1 MARLRCWCSIG
12 LTMMLMNLLGYIGA
26 HSVRHGFPPDILH
39 VNYDDDTLVRQ
50 PFTINSVNE
59 WDAVESEVAT
69 RFKRSPVGTSSGSST
84 TGSDSSTSSVTSSS
98 SLLKES
104 KNSLPQVIEAKVNEL
119 KDSHAQLIV
128 HWLGEGTSVM
138 ICLAREPPADNDAK
152 APPPQPSRIFV
163 SKDYGDTFDDQT
175 EMFALNINGSIVNS
189 TVEQFFTHPKFNTI
203 VFTDPRNKAIFTSE
217 DYGKSVTVRMLN
229 FTPSDVT
236 FYEAD
241 TKMILILDKKD
252 PERKL
257 YYTTDFGASFS
268 LLQSYVKS
276 YIWSSG
282 EGVPIH
288 LYVERKEPTNTSSV
302 IFYNASNL
310 RNNSNVFNVLIE
322 KVEDFHIKKDFM
334 FASQRLPNNTQLLI
348 SYKRGKFVKADFQT
362 ELDMK
367 GYHVADVDG
376 RRIMIS
382 VVHTER
388 ISHLYVSESNADMTD
403 IKFVPSLENVFTYIP
418 DLNWRS
424 SWLVHSSDGAFT
436 DLHKV
441 EGLRG
446 IYIAS
451 KINRIPLG
459 ETISPD
465 SLVSLITFD
474 HGASWRSITAPT
486 TDDDGQPIQNC
497 VKDCSLHLSQKFS
510 SLYPVTRSVGIMS
523 SKAAPGVIMA
533 SGVVG
538 KSLKGHPGVYISRDA
553 GLTWK
558 QILKDYHFFNMGDH
572 GGILVAVKYFKSKG
586 ETNNI
591 LYSTDEGE
599 KWMSTPF
606 HGTNLKVYGLMTE
619 PDTNT
624 TIFTL
629 FGSEQEEHKWL
640 IIKLDLKKAF
650 TSNCTEDDYKFW
662 APGTTSGDSFVPCI
676 LGLQDTYQRRKPH
689 ANCYNGI
696 DYERPIRQQVCSCNG
711 WDFECD
717 FGFSRSGN
725 KNSPCVRNKTIENY
739 DPYAAPSS
747 CKPGQFF
754 NRTKGY
760 RKIEGDVCVDGYSS
774 QYSPQLIPCPMEEV
788 NEFLVIAQRDKI
800 SRINLGNLTREVLPV
815 SGLKNVIAI
824 EFDKKHNC
832 VFWADIMT
840 DVIGRQCLN
849 GDQAPELLVD
859 SSLSSVEGMSYD
871 WVSEMLYFV
880 DGMRLKIEAVK
891 TSVGPLGRMRR
902 TIIDAPNLNKPRGIV
917 VHPLQGFLFWTD
929 WNALRP
935 SVSRANLDGSD
946 VKVLFTKPDVV
957 WPNGVTIDYMAER
970 LYWVDASK
978 DYIASSDLNGK
989 NFINILQQDSR
1000 VAHPF
1005 AVAVLK
1011 DLMYWD
1017 DWKMN
1022 SVYSADKDHGIM
1034 INIIA
1039 EEMMNSMDLKV
1050 YGHSIQ
1056 EGTNACSEGNKCSH
1070 ICVGA
1075 PKGYSCLCPD
1085 GMEKNAQGQCLCPGG
1100 VTPFANNTCAR
1111 SGSTCGSKF
1120 FDCKNSVCVPLIYK
1134 CDGDDDCGDRS
1145 DEEGCP
1151 SDKPPCPPYMFT
1163 CKSDKQCVPKYF
1175 VCDFDR
1181 DCLDGSDEQN
1191 CQPASCKSDEYTC
1204 GNGRCINKS
1213 WLCDGEDDC
1222 RDGTDER
1229 TCHKNSTTV
1238 VECKQD
1244 EFRCNGTNTCI
1255 PKQWR
1260 CDTEHDCNDGSDE
1273 FNCTKKE
1280 CEVWMFM
1287 CESDMRC
1294 IYKTWQCD
1302 GEKDCKDGSDEK
1314 NCSASTE
1321 VPRKPG
1327 INFLP
1332 GDSCHDWMFKCA
1344 NDKCVPY
1351 WWKCDDVNDCGD
1363 GSDEAGCNSTQTIS
1377 STTHK
1382 PIPTRKK
1389 ERNCGLHEF
1398 RCDTGVCIS
1407 KRFVCDGYEDCTKG
1421 EDEGNCPSQKQC
1433 SVKHF
1438 KCRSDG
1444 MCLPMEKYCNNVV
1457 DCADGSDED
1466 CKFKPNSSS
1475 TISNNCTNNP
1485 GVFACDN
1492 TCFALMVQCDGKSD
1506 CYDGTDEEHCEK
1518 MKTKHYQV
1526 TQIGVDER
1534 SLNSTSF
1541 LIFWWIPLPQ
1551 DVRFEFLPSIYY
1563 NGEWKNVSNWI
1574 DQTDYRFTN
1583 LKPYTLYNVTTYV
1596 RVKNQTKI
1604 TPPYIY
1610 YEIATSEGIP
1620 SVPLNVSVVQI
1631 NGSRIQVS
1639 WQVPKEVNGQL
1650 QGYTINYRSQS
1661 KNVGPAQN
1669 VKVGASETSVI
1680 IETEFK
1686 PDIVYEFWVK
1696 ARNGKHESISS
1707 NMVQLKFDGTSNIEK
1722 ISKIDVVNITKKSV
1736 TLEWKPVSN
1745 ADGYMIQPI
1754 LPQSYPLLNTIWVK
1768 NSTVTLDNMV
1778 PGTQYVI
1785 KVAAYVKQY
1794 VGRHETTIVS
1804 FGGDPLPA
1812 VNLRLK
1818 EQAHDYSLIEWDAP
1832 EGSFGKLTYGIYYGT
1847 NMDQLFDA
1855 SKINTTATSYKLMK
1869 LRPCESYLVSVG
1881 IVGPIGPGPLGRNPL
1896 KLDTPYN
1903 NTLPPKELT
1912 VDISETSQIYSEMI
1926 IQWKHSC
1933 SLESSSYP
1941 NYIISVRELT
1951 KNKTS
1956 LVNVKS
1962 STNKTLVHVFRSIP
1976 RGAAYEIAVSTDIP
1990 NAQVVT
1996 TVAYSAPLP
2005 APVRLQVWPE
2015 ANGTYVVYWKPV
2027 IDFKEIKFIYQA
2039 VVYEGRGVNTTI
2051 PPLLIIEAKEP
2062 PILINPD
2069 RLSSLTIDSLF
2080 TIGVRLK
2087 TADGFF
2093 SDIVETESF
2102 SKHNFEGLVQESSFS
2117 YAWLW
2122 IIPTI
2127 IAMVLALTVV
2137 YVVQRHRRLQNSFS
2151 RFANS
2156 HYDTRTGATR
2166 IGDSLDDDEHEHQEV
2181 PRSFSDDEPLV
2192 IA

>member
-1 MARLRCWCSIG
+1 MARHCPCFIV
-12 LTMMLMNLLGYIGA
+12 LTMMLLLVCLHESTA
-26 HSVRHGFPPDILH
+26 VRHGFPPDVLFVDYEKQGAERSFVI
-39 VNYDDDTLVRQ
+39 NRFSEDDGTE
-50 PFTINSVNE
+50 SVSAFN
-59 WDAVESEVAT
+59 
-69 RFKRSPVGTSSGSST
+69 RMKRSAAAGTGGSSSAGPT
-84 TGSDSSTSSVTSSS
+84 PSSS
-98 SLLKES
+98 SMMGGGSGKDN
-104 KNSLPQVIEAKVNEL
+104 KNSVRPVIEAKVNQL
-119 KDSHAQLIV
+119 NDSHAQLIV

-175 EMFALNINGSIVNS
+175 AMFELNINGTTVNS

-203 VFTDPRNKAIFTSE
+203 VFSDPRNKAIFTSE

-241 TKMILILDKKD
+241 TKMMLILDKKD

-257 YYTTDFGASFS
+257 YYSTDFGASFT

-282 EGVPIH
+282 DGVPIH

-302 IFYNASNL
+302 IFYNALSL
-310 RNNSNVFNVLIE
+310 RNNSNTFNVLIE

-334 FASQRLPNNTQLLI
+334 FASQRLPNSTQLLI

-388 ISHLYVSESNADMTD
+388 TAHLYVSEANADMTE
-403 IKFVPSLENVFTYIP
+403 IKFVPSLENIFTYIP
-418 DLNWRS
+418 ELNWRS
-424 SWLVHSSDGAFT
+424 SWLVQSSDGAFT
-436 DLHKV
+436 DLYKV

-451 KINRIPLG
+451 KINRIPLS

-474 HGASWRSITAPT
+474 HGATWRPITAPT
-486 TDDDGQPIQNC
+486 TDDDGLPINNC
-497 VKDCSLHLSQKFS
+497 AKDCSLHLSQKFS
-510 SLYPVTRSVGIMS
+510 SLYPVTRSVSIMS
-523 SKAAPGVIMA
+523 SKSAPGVIMA

-586 ETNNI
+586 ETNEI

-599 KWMSTPF
+599 KWMSTDF
-606 HGTNLKVYGLMTE
+606 HSTNLKVYGLMTE

-629 FGSEQEEHKWL
+629 FGSEQDEHRWL
-640 IIKLDLKKAF
+640 IIKVDLKNAF

-662 APGTTSGDSFVPCI
+662 APGNDTFMPCV

-689 ANCYNGI
+689 ANCYNGVG
-696 DYERPIRQQVCSCNG
+696 YERPIRQEICKCSR
-711 WDFECD
+711 WDFDCD
-717 FGFSRSGN
+717 FGFSRTGTE
-725 KNSPCVRNKTIENY
+725 NSPCVRNRTVTNY
-739 DPYAAPSS
+739 DPYAIPSS
-747 CKPGQFF
+747 CKPGQYYK
-754 NRTKGY
+754 RTKGY
-760 RKIEGDVCVDGYSS
+760 RKIEGDVCIEGQSS
-774 QYSPQLIPCPMEEV
+774 QFVPQSIPCPMDES

-800 SRINLGNLTREVLPV
+800 SRINLNNKTKEVFPV
-815 SGLKNVIAI
+815 TGLKNVIAI
-824 EFDKKHNC
+824 EFDIKHNC

-849 GDQAPELLVD
+849 GDQPPELLVD
-859 SSLSSVEGMSYD
+859 TGLSSVEGMSYD

-891 TSVGPLGRMRR
+891 TSSPSHGRMRR
-902 TIIDAPNLNKPRGIV
+902 TIIEAPNLNKPRGVV
-917 VHPLQGFLFWTD
+917 VHPLQGYLFWTD

-935 SVSRANLDGSD
+935 SVSRSNLDGSD
-946 VKVLFTKPDVV
+946 IKTLFSKPEVV
-957 WPNGVTIDYMAER
+957 WPNGVTIDYIAER

-978 DYIASSDLNGK
+978 DYIASSDIDGK
-989 NFINILQQDSR
+989 HFIKILQQDSR

-1056 EGTNACSEGNKCSH
+1056 EGTNACSVGNKCSH

-1075 PKGYSCLCPD
+1075 PNSGHTCLCPD
-1085 GMEKNAQGQCLCPGG
+1085 GMEKNPQGQCLCPGG
-1100 VTPFANNTCAR
+1100 GTPFANNTCAR
-1111 SGSTCGSKF
+1111 SGSTCGAKF
-1120 FDCKNSVCVPLIYK
+1120 FDCKNNICVPLIYK

-1151 SDKPPCPPYMFT
+1151 ADKPPCPPYMFT

-1181 DCLDGSDEQN
+1181 DCLDGSDEHN
-1191 CQPASCKSDEYTC
+1191 CKPASCKSDEYTC

-1222 RDGTDER
+1222 RDGTDEAN
-1229 TCHKNSTTV
+1229 CNKNSTVV
-1238 VECKQD
+1238 VECKAD

-1260 CDTEHDCNDGSDE
+1260 CDTEQDCNDGSDE
-1273 FNCTKKE
+1273 MNCSKKE
-1280 CEVWMFM
+1280 CEPWMFM
-1287 CESDMRC
+1287 CASDSRC

-1314 NCSASTE
+1314 NCSLSTE
-1321 VPRKPG
+1321 VPKKPG

-1332 GDSCHDWMFKCA
+1332 GDSCHDWMFKCN

-1351 WWKCDDVNDCGD
+1351 WWKCDGVNDCGD
-1363 GSDEAGCNSTQTIS
+1363 ESDEMGCNSTQAM
-1377 STTHK
+1377 TTTTMK
-1382 PIPTRKK
+1382 PVPTRKK

-1398 RCDTGVCIS
+1398 RCDSGVCIS
-1407 KRFVCDGYEDCTKG
+1407 KRFVCDGYEDCSRG
-1421 EDEGNCPSQKQC
+1421 EDEDNCPTQKQC
-1433 SVKHF
+1433 SNKHF
-1438 KCRSDG
+1438 RCRSDG
-1444 MCLPMEKYCNNVV
+1444 MCLPMDKYCNNVV

-1466 CKFKPNSSS
+1466 CKFKPGIS
-1475 TISNNCTNNP
+1475 TTSANNCTNNP

-1492 TCFALMVQCDGKSD
+1492 TCFALMALCDGKPD
-1506 CYDGTDEEHCEK
+1506 CYDGTDEENCEK
-1518 MKTKHYQV
+1518 IKIKHYQV

-1541 LIFWWIPLPQ
+1541 LIFWWIPLPS
-1551 DVRFEFLPSIYY
+1551 DVKLEYLPSIYY

-1574 DQTDYRFTN
+1574 TETDYRFTN

-1596 RVKNQTKI
+1596 RAKGQTKI

-1620 SVPLNVSVVQI
+1620 SIPLNVSVVQV
-1631 NGSRIQVS
+1631 NGSRIQVN

-1669 VKVGASETSVI
+1669 VKVGPSETSYL

-1686 PDIVYEFWVK
+1686 PDVVYEFWVK
-1696 ARNGKHESISS
+1696 ARNGKHESVSS
-1707 NMVQLKFDGTSNIEK
+1707 NMVQLKFDGTSNIA
-1722 ISKIDVVNITKKSV
+1722 KIDKIQEVNKTKKSV
-1736 TLEWKPVSN
+1736 TLEWKPVDG
-1745 ADGYMIQPI
+1745 AEGYMVQPI

-1768 NSTVTLDNMV
+1768 NSSVTLDNMV
-1778 PGTQYVI
+1778 PGTQYLI

-1794 VGRHETTIVS
+1794 VGRHETTVIQ
-1804 FGGDPLPA
+1804 FGGEPLPA
-1812 VNLRLK
+1812 INLRLK
-1818 EQAHDYSLIEWDAP
+1818 EQTQDYSLLEWDEP
-1832 EGSFGKLTYGIYYGT
+1832 HGNYGKLVYGIYYGT
-1847 NMDQLFDA
+1847 NMDQLFEA
-1855 SKINTTATSYKLMK
+1855 SRINTSATSYKLTK
-1869 LRPCESYLVSVG
+1869 LRPCESYVVSVG

-1903 NTLPPKELT
+1903 NTLPPKELN
-1912 VDISETSQIYSEMI
+1912 VDISGTGHNSSEMI

-1933 SLESSSYP
+1933 ALESPTYP
-1941 NYIISVRELT
+1941 QYIISVRELT
-1951 KNKTS
+1951 KNVTS
-1956 LVNVKS
+1956 SVTINS
-1962 STNKTLVHVFRSIP
+1962 SANKTLMHVFRSIP
-1976 RGAAYEIAVSTDIP
+1976 LGAAYEVSLSTTVP
-1990 NAQVVT
+1990 NAQVVSA
-1996 TVAYSAPLP
+1996 VAYSAPLP
-2005 APVRLQVWPE
+2005 APSRLQVWPE
-2015 ANGTYVVYWKPV
+2015 ANGSYVIYWKPV
-2027 IDFKEIKFIYQA
+2027 IDFKDVRFSYQA
-2039 VVYEGRGVNTTI
+2039 VVYEGKGVNTTNPPLVTLDGKE
-2051 PPLLIIEAKEP
+2051 PPLLI
-2062 PILINPD
+2062 NPE
-2069 RLSSLTIDSLF
+2069 RLAELPVDSMF

-2087 TADGFF
+2087 TEDGYY
-2093 SDIVETESF
+2093 SDIVETEHF
-2102 SKHNFEGLVQESSFS
+2102 SKHNFQGLVQESSFS
-2117 YAWLW
+2117 SAWLW
-2122 IIPTI
+2122 IVPTI
-2127 IAMVLALTVV
+2127 IALVLALTVV

-2166 IGDSLDDDEHEHQEV
+2166 IGDSLDDDEQEHQEV

>member
-1 MARLRCWCSIG
+1 MARPSLSYFPTIAIMLVLFGLVLEGTIG
-12 LTMMLMNLLGYIGA
+12 Q
-26 HSVRHGFPPDILH
+26 SVRHGFPPDTLH
-39 VNYDDDTLVRQ
+39 VNYDEELSQVRR
-50 PFTINSVNE
+50 PVVINRYE
-59 WDAVESEVAT
+59 EEH
-69 RFKRSPVGTSSGSST
+69 RQKRSPGSSSAGT
-84 TGSDSSTSSVTSSS
+84 PGTGSMASDALSMA
-98 SLLKES
+98 KDG
-104 KNSLPQVIEAKVNEL
+104 KNSISPDVIEKKVNRL
-119 KDSHAQLIV
+119 NDSHAQLIV
-128 HWLGEGTSVM
+128 HWLGDGTSVM
-138 ICLAREPPADNDAK
+138 ICLARDSPSDNDAK
-152 APPPQPSRIFV
+152 TPPPQPSRIFI
-163 SKDYGDTFDDQT
+163 SKDYGDTFLDQT
-175 EMFALNINGSIVNS
+175 EMFELNVTGSVVNS

-203 VFTDPRNKAIFTSE
+203 VFADSGNKAIFTSD
-217 DYGKSVTVRMLN
+217 DYGNSVTVRMLN

-241 TKMILILDKKD
+241 TKMFLILDKKD

-257 YYTTDFGASFS
+257 YCTTDFGASFT

-276 YIWSSG
+276 YSWSSV
-282 EGVPIH
+282 EGAPIH

-302 IFYNASNL
+302 IFYNAANL
-310 RNNSNVFNVLIE
+310 RSGKNQFNVLIE
-322 KVEDFHIKKDFM
+322 KVEDFHNKKDFM
-334 FASQRLPNNTQLLI
+334 FASQRLPNSTQLLI

-376 RRIMIS
+376 RRILIS

-388 ISHLYVSESNADMTD
+388 ISHLYVSEANADMTD
-403 IKFVPSLENVFTYIP
+403 IKFVPSLDNIFTYVP

-424 SWLVHSSDGAFT
+424 SWLVQSSDGAFT
-436 DLHKV
+436 DLYKV

-474 HGASWRSITAPT
+474 HGATWRPITAPT
-486 TDDDGQPIQNC
+486 ADDDGIPIQNC
-497 VKDCSLHLSQKFS
+497 NTNKDCSLHLSQKFS
-510 SLYPVTRSVGIMS
+510 SLYPVTRSVSIMS
-523 SKAAPGVIMA
+523 SKSAPGVIMA

-586 ETNNI
+586 ETNEI

-599 KWMSTPF
+599 KWLSAPF
-606 HGTNLKVYGLMTE
+606 HSNNLKVYGLMTE

-629 FGSEQEEHKWL
+629 FGSEQDEHQWL
-640 IIKLDLKKAF
+640 IIKVDLKKAF
-650 TSNCTEDDYKFW
+650 TSNCTDDDYKFW
-662 APGTTSGDSFVPCI
+662 APGTNTSDSFMPCI

-689 ANCYNGI
+689 ANCYNGQ
-696 DYERPIRQQVCSCNG
+696 DYERPIRQQVCQCTR

-717 FGFSRSGN
+717 FGFSRNTN
-725 KNSPCVRNKTIENY
+725 KNSPCVRNKTLPNY
-739 DPYAAPSS
+739 DPYVPPSS
-747 CKPGQFF
+747 CKPGEFY

-760 RKIEGDVCVDGYSS
+760 RKIEGDVCIDGYSS
-774 QYSPQLIPCPMEEV
+774 QYLPQQIPCPMDEPR
-788 NEFLVIAQRDKI
+788 EFLVIAQRDKI
-800 SRINLGNLTREVLPV
+800 SRIDLGNKTKQVFPV
-815 SGLKNVIAI
+815 TGLKNVIAI
-824 EFDKKHNC
+824 EFDIKHNC

-849 GDQAPELLVD
+849 GNQPAEMLVD
-859 SSLSSVEGMSYD
+859 SGLSSVEGMSYD

-880 DGMRLKIEAVK
+880 DGMRLKIEAVR
-891 TSVGPLGRMRR
+891 TNGGALGAMRR
-902 TIIDAPNLNKPRGIV
+902 TIIDTPNLNKPRGIV
-917 VHPLQGFLFWTD
+917 VHPLQGYLFWTD
-929 WNALRP
+929 WNSVRP
-935 SVSRANLDGSD
+935 SVSRANLDGTD
-946 VKVLFTKPDVV
+946 IKILFTKPDVV
-957 WPNGVTIDYMAER
+957 WPNGVAIDYIAER

-989 NFINILQQDSR
+989 NFVKVLQQDSR

-1011 DLMYWD
+1011 DLMFWD

-1034 INIIA
+1034 INLIA
-1039 EEMMNSMDLKV
+1039 NEMMNSMDLKIF
-1050 YGHSIQ
+1050 GHSVQ
-1056 EGTNACSEGNKCSH
+1056 EGTNGCGNGNKCSH

-1075 PKGYSCLCPD
+1075 PKGGHTCLCPD
-1085 GMEKNAQGQCLCPGG
+1085 GMEKDTQGQCLCPGG
-1100 VTPFANNTCAR
+1100 AKPFANNTCAR
-1111 SGSTCGSKF
+1111 SGSTCGAKF
-1120 FDCKNSVCVPLIYK
+1120 FDCKNNICVPLIYK
-1134 CDGDDDCGDRS
+1134 CDGDDDCGDKS
-1145 DEEGCP
+1145 DEDGCP
-1151 SDKPPCPPYMFT
+1151 VDKPPCPPYMFT

-1175 VCDFDR
+1175 VCDYDR

-1191 CQPASCKSDEYTC
+1191 CKSASCKPDEYTC

-1222 RDGTDER
+1222 RDGTDEA
-1229 TCHKNSTTV
+1229 TCNKDNV
-1238 VECKQD
+1238 GPVECKPD

-1260 CDTEHDCNDGSDE
+1260 CDTEQDCNDGSDE
-1273 FNCTKKE
+1273 LNCTQKE
-1280 CEVWMFM
+1280 CESWMFR
-1287 CESDMRC
+1287 CELDQRC
-1294 IYKTWQCD
+1294 IYKTWKCD

-1314 NCSASTE
+1314 DCGSSTE
-1321 VPRKPG
+1321 VPKKPG

-1351 WWKCDDVNDCGD
+1351 WWKCDGVNDCKD
-1363 GSDEAGCNSTQTIS
+1363 MSDEAGCNTTIS
-1377 STTHK
+1377 ITSTTTK
-1382 PIPTRKK
+1382 APPRKK

-1398 RCDTGVCIS
+1398 RCDTGLCIS

-1421 EDEGNCPSQKQC
+1421 EDEDNCPSQKTC
-1433 SVKHF
+1433 SNKHF

-1444 MCLPMEKYCNNVV
+1444 MCLPLEKYCNNVV
-1457 DCADGSDED
+1457 DCVDGSDED
-1466 CKFKPNSSS
+1466 CKFKPNTS
-1475 TISNNCTNNP
+1475 TVTSNNCTNNP

-1492 TCFALMVQCDGKSD
+1492 TCFALMALCDGKSD
-1506 CYDGTDEEHCEK
+1506 CYDGTDEENCNG

-1534 SLNSTSF
+1534 SRNSTSF
-1541 LIFWWIPLPQ
+1541 LIFWWIPLPRN
-1551 DVRFEFLPSIYY
+1551 VSLEFLPSIFY
-1563 NGEWKNVSNWI
+1563 NGEWKNVTNWI
-1574 DQTDYRFTN
+1574 DNMDYRFTN
-1583 LKPYTLYNVTTYV
+1583 LKPYTNYNVTTYV
-1596 RVKNQTKI
+1596 RVKDQTKI
-1604 TPPYIY
+1604 TPPYFY
-1610 YEIATSEGIP
+1610 FEIATSEG
-1620 SVPLNVSVVQI
+1620 VPTVPRNVTVAQI

-1639 WQVPKEVNGQL
+1639 WERPEEVNGQL

-1669 VKVGASETSVI
+1669 VKVGSSETSHI
-1680 IETEFK
+1680 FDNDFRPHT
-1686 PDIVYEFWVK
+1686 VYEFWVK
-1696 ARNGKHESISS
+1696 ARNGKHESVSS
-1707 NMVQLKFDGTSNIEK
+1707 NMVQLKFDGSSNIDK

-1745 ADGYMIQPI
+1745 ADGYMIEPI
-1754 LPQSYPLLNTIWVK
+1754 LPQSYPQLNKIWVK
-1768 NSTVTLDNMV
+1768 TSTYTLDNMV

-1785 KVAAYVKQY
+1785 KVAAYAKNF
-1794 VGRHETTIVS
+1794 VGMHETTIVTIM
-1804 FGGDPLPA
+1804 GDPLPA
-1812 VNLRLK
+1812 INVRMK
-1818 EQAHDYSLIEWDAP
+1818 EQTQEYTLLEWDEP
-1832 EGSFGKLTYGIYYGT
+1832 KENYGKLTYGIYYGT
-1847 NMDQLFDA
+1847 NMDQLFEA
-1855 SKINTTATSYKLMK
+1855 SKVNTSATSYKLTK
-1869 LRPCESYLVSVG
+1869 LRPCESYLISVG

-1903 NTLPPKELT
+1903 NTLPPKELN
-1912 VDISETSQIYSEMI
+1912 VDINDTSHEMI

-1941 NYIISVRELT
+1941 TYIISVRELT

-1962 STNKTLVHVFRSIP
+1962 SPNNKTMMHVFRSIP
-1976 RGAAYEIAVSTDIP
+1976 LGAAYEIGVST
-1990 NAQVVT
+1990 NVQHAQVVT

-2005 APVRLQVWPE
+2005 APSRLQVWPE
-2015 ANGTYVVYWKPV
+2015 SNGTYVVYWKPV
-2027 IDFKEIKFIYQA
+2027 NDFKDIAYTYQA

-2051 PPLLIIEAKEP
+2051 PPVLMLEAKEP
-2062 PILINPD
+2062 PILINPNQLA
-2069 RLSSLTIDSLF
+2069 RLPLDTLF

-2087 TADGFF
+2087 TVDGFL

-2102 SKHNFEGLVQESSFS
+2102 AKHNFGSLVQESSFS
-2117 YAWLW
+2117 SAWLW
-2122 IIPTI
+2122 IVPTVV
-2127 IAMVLALTVV
+2127 AMLLALTVV
-2137 YVVQRHRRLQNSFS
+2137 YVVQRHRRLQTSFS

-2166 IGDSLDDDEHEHQEV
+2166 IGDSLDDDDHEHQEV

>member
-1 MARLRCWCSIG
+1 MARRRTCFIIF
-12 LTMMLMNLLGYIGA
+12 LTMLTGWVSSVQA
-26 HSVRHGFPPDILH
+26 VRHGFPPDILH
-39 VNYDDDTLVRQ
+39 VDYDEDDPSVRR
-50 PFTINSVNE
+50 PMVINRGGSADGAGRV
-59 WDAVESEVAT
+59 
-69 RFKRSPVGTSSGSST
+69 KRSPADGVGTGPGSSPAAAASLSVA
-84 TGSDSSTSSVTSSS
+84 GMKDSKSSA
-98 SLLKES
+98 
-104 KNSLPQVIEAKVNEL
+104 PQVIETKVNKL
-119 KDSHAQLIV
+119 NDSHAQLIV

-138 ICLAREPPADNDAK
+138 ICLAREPPADNDAVAK

-163 SKDYGDTFDDQT
+163 SKDYGDTFVDQT
-175 EMFALNINGSIVNS
+175 NMFELEVNGTKINS

-217 DYGKSVTVRMLN
+217 DYGATVKVRMLN

-257 YYTTDFGASFS
+257 YYTTDFGASFT

-302 IFYNASNL
+302 IFYNAANL
-310 RNNSNVFNVLIE
+310 RNNTNQFNVLIE

-334 FASQRLPNNTQLLI
+334 FASQRLPNSTQLLI

-388 ISHLYVSESNADMTD
+388 ISHLYVSESNADMSD
-403 IKFVPSLENVFTYIP
+403 IKFVPSLENVFTYVP
-418 DLNWRS
+418 ELNWRS
-424 SWLVHSSDGAFT
+424 SWLVQSSDGAFT
-436 DLHKV
+436 DLYKV

-474 HGASWRSITAPT
+474 HGASWRPITAPT
-486 TDDDGQPIQNC
+486 TDDDGLPIANC

-510 SLYPVTRSVGIMS
+510 SLYPVTRSVSIMS
-523 SKAAPGVIMA
+523 SKSAPGVIMA

-586 ETNNI
+586 ETNEI

-599 KWMSTPF
+599 KWRSQSF
-606 HGTNLKVYGLMTE
+606 HSTNLKVYGLMTE

-640 IIKLDLKKAF
+640 IIKIDLKKAF

-662 APGTTSGDSFVPCI
+662 APGANLGDSFMPCI
-676 LGLQDTYQRRKPH
+676 LGQQDTYQRRKPL

-696 DYERPIRQQVCSCNG
+696 DYDRPIRQQVCMCNSY
-711 WDFECD
+711 DFECD
-717 FGFSRSGN
+717 FGFSRTTGS
-725 KNSPCVRNKTIENY
+725 KNSPCVRNKTLANF
-739 DPYAAPSS
+739 DPYAVPSS
-747 CKPGQFF
+747 CRAGQFF

-760 RKIEGDVCVDGYSS
+760 RKIEGDVCTDGYSS
-774 QYSPQLIPCPMEEV
+774 QYLPQPIPCPMGEV
-788 NEFLVIAQRDKI
+788 DEFLVIAQRDKI
-800 SRINLGNLTREVLPV
+800 SRIILGNKTKEVFPV
-815 SGLKNVIAI
+815 TGLKNVIAI
-824 EFDKKHNC
+824 EFDMKHNC

-840 DVIGRQCLN
+840 DVIGRQCLDGKN
-849 GDQAPELLVD
+849 STELLVD
-859 SSLSSVEGMSYD
+859 SGLSSVEGMSYD
-871 WVSEMLYFV
+871 WISEMLYFV
-880 DGMRLKIEAVK
+880 DGMRLKIEAVR
-891 TSVGPLGRMRR
+891 TGSGPLKGLRR

-917 VHPLQGFLFWTD
+917 VHPLQGYLFWTD

-935 SVSRANLDGSD
+935 SVSRANLDGTD
-946 VKVLFTKPDVV
+946 IKLLFTKPDVV
-957 WPNGVTIDYMAER
+957 WPNGVTIDHIAER

-989 NFINILQQDSR
+989 NFMKILQQDSR

-1005 AVAVLK
+1005 AVAVMK

-1039 EEMMNSMDLKV
+1039 EEMMNSMDLKI

-1056 EGTNACSEGNKCSH
+1056 EGGNACSEGNKCSH

-1075 PKGYSCLCPD
+1075 PKGGYSCLCPD

-1120 FDCKNSVCVPLIYK
+1120 FACKNAVCVPQIYK

-1151 SDKPPCPPYMFT
+1151 ADKPPCPPYMFT

-1175 VCDFDR
+1175 VCDYDR

-1191 CQPASCKSDEYTC
+1191 CKAASCKSDEYTC

-1222 RDGTDER
+1222 RDGTDEA
-1229 TCHKNSTTV
+1229 TCNKNNTAT
-1238 VECKQD
+1238 VECKPD
-1244 EFRCNGTNTCI
+1244 EFRCNGTNSCI

-1273 FNCTKKE
+1273 QDCTKKE
-1280 CEVWMFM
+1280 CESWMFT
-1287 CESDMRC
+1287 CESDGRC

-1314 NCSASTE
+1314 NCSSSTE
-1321 VPRKPG
+1321 VPKKPG

-1351 WWKCDDVNDCGD
+1351 WWKCDSVNDCGD
-1363 GSDEAGCNSTQTIS
+1363 GSDEAGCNSTVIIT
-1377 STTHK
+1377 STTAK

-1398 RCDTGVCIS
+1398 RCDSGVCIS
-1407 KRFVCDGYEDCTKG
+1407 KRFVCDGYEDCSKG

-1433 SVKHF
+1433 SNKHF

-1444 MCLPMEKYCNNVV
+1444 QCLPMEKYCNGVV
-1457 DCADGSDED
+1457 DCVDGSDED
-1466 CKFKPNSSS
+1466 CKFKPSPSA
-1475 TISNNCTNNP
+1475 TTKNNCTNNP

-1492 TCFALMVQCDGKSD
+1492 TCFALMMLCDGKAD
-1506 CYDGTDEEHCEK
+1506 CYDGSDEEHCEK
-1518 MKTKHYQV
+1518 GKVKHYQV

-1541 LIFWWIPLPQ
+1541 VVFWWIPLPR
-1551 DVRFEFLPSIYY
+1551 DVSLEYLPSIYY
-1563 NGEWKNVSNWI
+1563 NGEWKNVSTWI
-1574 DQTDYRFTN
+1574 EQTDYRFTN
-1583 LKPYTLYNVTTYV
+1583 LKPYTVYNVTTYV

-1604 TPPYIY
+1604 TPPYFY
-1610 YEIATSEGIP
+1610 LEIATSEGVP

-1631 NGSRIQVS
+1631 NGSRIMVS
-1639 WQVPKEVNGQL
+1639 WQPPKDVNGLL

-1661 KNVGPAQN
+1661 KNVGPALN
-1669 VKVGASETSVI
+1669 AKVGPSETSFI
-1680 IETEFK
+1680 IESEFK
-1686 PDIVYEFWVK
+1686 PDMVYDFWVK
-1696 ARNGKHESISS
+1696 ARNGKHESSSS
-1707 NMVQLKFDGTSNIEK
+1707 NMVQLKFDGTSNIEQ
-1722 ISKIDVVNITKKSV
+1722 ISKIAVTNITKKSV
-1736 TLEWKPVSN
+1736 TLEWKSVAN
-1745 ADGYMIQPI
+1745 ADGYMIEPM
-1754 LPQSYPLLNTIWVK
+1754 LPQSYPQLSKLWVK

-1785 KVAAYVKQY
+1785 RVAAYVKQY
-1794 VGRHETTIVS
+1794 VGRHETTIVK
-1804 FGGDPLPA
+1804 FGGEPLPA
-1812 VNLRLK
+1812 INLRLK
-1818 EQAHDYSLIEWDAP
+1818 EQTQEYSLLEWDEP
-1832 EGSFGKLTYGIYYGT
+1832 HGSYGKLTYGIYYGT
-1847 NMDQLFDA
+1847 NMDQLFEA
-1855 SKINTTATSYKLMK
+1855 SKINTTATSYKLTK
-1869 LRPCESYLVSVG
+1869 LRPCESYLVSIG

-1912 VDISETSQIYSEMI
+1912 VDISDSSQINSEMI

-1933 SLESSSYP
+1933 SLESSAYP
-1941 NYIISVRELT
+1941 NYIISVRELK
-1951 KNKTS
+1951 KNSTT

-1962 STNKTLVHVFRSIP
+1962 SANKTLVHVFRNIP
-1976 RGAAYEIAVSTDIP
+1976 VGAVYEVAVSTDVQH
-1990 NAQVVT
+1990 AQVVT
-1996 TVAYSAPLP
+1996 TVVYSRPLP
-2005 APVRLQVWPE
+2005 NPTQLKVWPE
-2015 ANGTYVVYWKPV
+2015 TNGTYVVYWKPV
-2027 IDFKEIKFIYQA
+2027 LNFNETQFTYEA
-2039 VVYEGRGVNTTI
+2039 VVYDGRGLNTTI
-2051 PPLLIIEAKEP
+2051 PPLVVIEAKEP
-2062 PILINPD
+2062 PILIHPD
-2069 RLSSLTIDSLF
+2069 RLAGVPIGHLF

-2087 TADGFF
+2087 TTGPNGGYY
-2093 SDIVETESF
+2093 SDIAQIETFE
-2102 SKHNFEGLVQESSFS
+2102 KHNFQSLVQTSSYS
-2117 YAWLW
+2117 SAWLW
-2122 IIPTI
+2122 LVPTLV
-2127 IAMVLALTVV
+2127 AAALAVTVV
-2137 YVVQRHRRLQNSFS
+2137 YVVQRHRRLQTSFS

-2166 IGDSLDDDEHEHQEV
+2166 IGDSLDDDDHEHQEV